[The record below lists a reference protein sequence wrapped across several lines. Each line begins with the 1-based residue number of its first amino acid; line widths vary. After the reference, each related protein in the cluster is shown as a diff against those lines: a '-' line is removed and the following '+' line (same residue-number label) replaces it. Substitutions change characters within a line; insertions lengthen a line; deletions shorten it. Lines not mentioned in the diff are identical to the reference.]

1 MKKKEAYEALEL
13 NESASEDEI
22 KKAFRKLAA
31 QHHPDKNSGS
41 KESEEKFKQ
50 VNTAFQILTGKEQA
64 EDEIPMHTHSASHMD
79 INDIFNMM
87 NNTGFGSPFDSFF
100 GRQNQQRQ
108 HNIDLSPIDVFVK
121 LTFEESVLGVEKKVS
136 YQKKN
141 FCEHCQGIGKAKHN
155 AKNCRSCNGTGVVSQ
170 TIRNG
175 MFTQINRAKC
185 NACNGIGYIGDDC
198 SACAGVGFHVET
210 VSLNLK
216 IPATGAHEIT
226 LSASGKGHSYQN
238 NYGDVLFRISPTFEG
253 AGKYHGFYLDGRDV
267 CTRVRVNLNIL
278 LFGGT
283 IKVPVVG
290 ENDQDLT
297 IPELTEVGKEFYLNG
312 FGARKYANLPN
323 GKQVISIEVN
333 YPSKDKLSKELLEE
347 LNKVYA

>member
-50 VNTAFQILTGKEQA
+50 VNTAFQILSGKEQA
-64 EDEIPMHTHSASHMD
+64 EDDIPMHSYSSSGHMN
-79 INDIFNMM
+79 INDIFNIM

-100 GRQNQQRQ
+100 GRQQKQ
-108 HNIDLSPIDVFVK
+108 HNIDLSPIDVFIK
-121 LTFEESVLGVEKKVS
+121 LSFEESVLGAEKKVQ
-136 YQKKN
+136 YQKKTYCN
-141 FCEHCQGIGKAKHN
+141 GCQGLGKIRSN
-155 AKNCRSCNGTGVVSQ
+155 SNNCKTCSGTGVISQ

-185 NACNGIGYIGDDC
+185 HTCGGAGYIGENC
-198 SACAGVGFHVET
+198 SKCSGAGFQVDL
-210 VSLNLK
+210 VSLILK

-226 LSASGKGHSYQN
+226 LSAAGKGHSYEN
-238 NYGDVLFRISPTFEG
+238 NFGDVLFRISPTFEG
-253 AGKYHGFYLDGRDV
+253 SGKYQGFYLDGRDI
-267 CTRVRVNLNIL
+267 CMRARVNLNIL

-290 ENDQDLT
+290 EEDQELV
-297 IPELTEVGKEFYLNG
+297 IPELTEVGKEFYLAG
-312 FGARKYANLPN
+312 FGARKYGNFHN
-323 GKQVISIEVN
+323 GKQVISIEAV
-333 YPSKDKLSKELLEE
+333 YPNKDKLSKELLEE
-347 LNKVYA
+347 LTKAYA